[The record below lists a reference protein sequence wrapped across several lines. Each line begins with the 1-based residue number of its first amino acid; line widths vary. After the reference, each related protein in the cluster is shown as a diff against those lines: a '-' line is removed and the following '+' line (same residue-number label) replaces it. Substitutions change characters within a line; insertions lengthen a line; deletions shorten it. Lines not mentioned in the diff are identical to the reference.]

1 MADPLSQKLAKR
13 AGAAEPSTAPA
24 TFGSLCAA
32 GLAGSGSG
40 RGRGGGG
47 WPAGLRPAGIVFDCD
62 GLLVDT
68 EPCWTVGET
77 AVFAARGLPYGPEEK
92 ARFIGLSVPATSAL
106 MAEIFGEVGSEDA
119 ITEHVLGMV
128 ADVIAAQAE
137 PMPGA
142 VELVRTLAG
151 KVPIAVASNSPRR
164 LLDLSLARAGLT
176 GIPDAVVAADEVTH
190 GKPAPDLYLTACAAL
205 GVDPADSVAFEDT
218 VTGVT
223 SARAAG
229 MAVVGVPSLNPD
241 GFPADLVLETLADPD
256 LLAWARAL

>member
-1 MADPLSQKLAKR
+1 MAESR
-13 AGAAEPSTAPA
+13 TTAPEERTPRNEA
-24 TFGSLCAA
+24 SASRRAVADLTL
-32 GLAGSGSG
+32 LAN
-40 RGRGGGG
+40 
-47 WPAGLRPAGIVFDCD
+47 LRPTGIVFDCD

-77 AVFAARGLPYGPEEK
+77 AVFASRGLPYGPREK

-119 ITEHVLGMV
+119 ITEYVLGMV

-142 VELVRTLAG
+142 VELVRALAG
-151 KVPIAVASNSPRR
+151 RVPIAVASNSPRR
-164 LLDLSLARAGLT
+164 LVDLSLARAGLA
-176 GIPDAVVAADEVTH
+176 GVPDAVVAADEVVH
-190 GKPAPDLYLTACAAL
+190 GKPAPDLYLTACARL
-205 GVDPADSVAFEDT
+205 GVDPSASVAFEDT
-218 VTGVT
+218 ITGLT

-229 MAVVGVPSLNPD
+229 MTVIGVPSLEPD
-241 GFPADLVLETLADPD
+241 GFPADLVFGSLADPG